1 MIFPDS
7 PAGMSGPVSPESPSP
22 LEAPIYALG
31 SSPAERD
38 RLRRQS
44 EELRAHERGIASE
57 RELDELDQAVREH
70 LDDPHTLVMPNLLF
84 LAWGRKPVN

>member
-31 SSPAERD
+31 AALPNATGCGASPKSSAPT
-38 RLRRQS
+38 S
-44 EELRAHERGIASE
+44 EA
-57 RELDELDQAVREH
+57 
-70 LDDPHTLVMPNLLF
+70 
-84 LAWGRKPVN
+84 